1 MTKEKDALTM
11 KQRAFVTAYCLG
23 QPDCPEAKGVA
34 SRAYKIAYDCENMK
48 ESSIYVE
55 ACRLTDPDIS
65 PKITQAI
72 KEENEKLLV
81 KHNLSAQSLREKIC
95 EGLLRETQLGSDAS
109 RVRSWELLGKMSGV
123 NFFDADKVETS
134 QKLTIESSEEELMA
148 SIASAINDPR
158 VTALFNN
165 KKSEN

>member
-23 QPDCPEAKGVA
+23 QPNCPEAKGVA
-34 SRAYKIAYDCENMK
+34 SKAYQQAYRTENMK
-48 ESSIYVE
+48 QASIYTE
-55 ACRLTDPDIS
+55 ACRLLDN
-65 PKITQAI
+65 PKVSQSI
-72 KEENEKLLV
+72 KTIHQENKEK
-81 KHNLSAQSLREKIC
+81 HSLSADKAREKIFSD
-95 EGLLRETQLGSDAS
+95 LLTLSCSPNENVQLKALQMLGSFT
-109 RVRSWELLGKMSGV
+109 GV
-123 NFFDADKVETS
+123 EAWGSQKVETS
-134 QKLTIESSEEELMA
+134 QKLTIETTEDELMA

>member
-1 MTKEKDALTM
+1 
-11 KQRAFVTAYCLG
+11 
-23 QPDCPEAKGVA
+23 
-34 SRAYKIAYDCENMK
+34 
-48 ESSIYVE
+48 
-55 ACRLTDPDIS
+55 
-65 PKITQAI
+65 
-72 KEENEKLLV
+72 V

-123 NFFDADKVETS
+123 KFFDADKVETS
-134 QKLTIESSEEELMA
+134 QKLTIETSEEELME